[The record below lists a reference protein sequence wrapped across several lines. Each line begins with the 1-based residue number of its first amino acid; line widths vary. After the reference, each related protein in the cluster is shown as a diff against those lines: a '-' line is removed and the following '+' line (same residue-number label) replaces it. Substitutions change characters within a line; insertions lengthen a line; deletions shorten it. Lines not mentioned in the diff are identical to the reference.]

1 MSGHSKWSTIKRK
14 KGKTDAARGKIFT
27 KLIKEITVA
36 ARDGGGDPDSN
47 PRLRTAILSSKA
59 QNMPQDNIKRAIQ
72 KGTGEI
78 PGVVYDEITYEGYG
92 PAGVAVFI
100 ECLTDNKQRTVA
112 IVRHIFSKHGGNL
125 GENGCVGWMFER
137 KGQIL
142 IRAEGLDE
150 DKAMETA
157 LEAGAEDME
166 PHDDMFVITTSI
178 SELEAVR
185 SSLES
190 GGIKIES
197 AEMIMNPT
205 NTVALD
211 ESQAGKFFK
220 LYEALDESD
229 EVQKVWANFEMS
241 DDVMARLSAE

>member
-92 PAGVAVFI
+92 TAGVAVFV
-100 ECLTDNKQRTVA
+100 ECLTDNKLRTVA
-112 IVRHIFSKHGGNL
+112 IVRHIFSKYGGNL

-137 KGQIL
+137 QGQVL
-142 IRAEGLDE
+142 LRAEGLDE
-150 DKAMETA
+150 DKAMEVA
-157 LEAGAEDME
+157 LEAGAADME
-166 PHDDMFVITTSI
+166 RQDDMFVVTAPIN
-178 SELEAVR
+178 EFEAVR

-190 GGIKIES
+190 GGFPIES
-197 AEMIMNPT
+197 AEMILTPT
-205 NTVALD
+205 NTVTLD
-211 ESQAGKFFK
+211 ESQAEKFFK

-229 EVQKVWANFEMS
+229 EVQKVWANFDVS
-241 DDVMARLSAE
+241 DDILAKLSAE

>member
-36 ARDGGGDPDSN
+36 ARDGGGDPGGN
-47 PRLRTAILSSKA
+47 PRLRAAILSAKA

-78 PGVVYDEITYEGYG
+78 PGVIYEEITYEGYG
-92 PAGVAVFI
+92 PAGVAVFV
-100 ECLTDNKQRTVA
+100 ECLTDNKLRTVA
-112 IVRHIFSKHGGNL
+112 AVRFIFSKFGGNL
-125 GENGCVGWMFER
+125 GENGCVAWMFER
-137 KGQIL
+137 QGQIIL
-142 IRAEGLDE
+142 RADGLDE

-157 LEAGAEDME
+157 LEAGAADMDE
-166 PHDDMFVITTSI
+166 QDDMFIITAPI
-178 SELEAVR
+178 SEFEAVR
-185 SSLES
+185 ASLES
-190 GGIKIES
+190 GGFPIES
-197 AEMIMNPT
+197 AEMIMSPT
-205 NTVALD
+205 NTVTLD

-229 EVQKVWANFEMS
+229 EVQKVWANFDIP

>member
-112 IVRHIFSKHGGNL
+112 IVRHIFSKYGGNL

-178 SELEAVR
+178 SELESVR

-241 DDVMARLSAE
+241 DDVMAKLSAE